1 MPWNTL
7 ATADIEAEI
16 LPDEVTALQT
26 IAGSSTIL
34 ATILTTVL
42 AELQAQILVGGNQIG
57 AAGTIPDQIRGDAI
71 AIAAGVGSLHFPI
84 PAFRANP
91 AKPSTTPPKPTSPAS
106 ATAKKKS
113 KSPHRPKTSPVP
125 ATALKSCATGP
136 APAPNPFAAWVK
148 PKKPMPGF
156 NAIISGQAARLLPQM
171 SS

>member
-57 AAGTIPDQIRGDAI
+57 QAGTVPDQIRGDAI
-71 AIAAGVGSLHFPI
+71 AIVRWRWFSSLPKTDLQGEFRKAQYDAAQTHIARIRDGKEKVEI
-84 PAFRANP
+84 PASPQNVAGPSNRVEIVRHGAGPGPESFRG
-91 AKPSTTPPKPTSPAS
+91 
-106 ATAKKKS
+106 
-113 KSPHRPKTSPVP
+113 
-125 ATALKSCATGP
+125 L
-136 APAPNPFAAWVK
+136 
-148 PKKPMPGF
+148 
-156 NAIISGQAARLLPQM
+156 GQT
-171 SS
+171 